1 MNKCKKELE
10 NTIKCIECVLDTVES
25 LSDHMLMYQEWH
37 KDDDDDDDDDIEI
50 VENDEDIE
58 IVENDEDTEN
68 AENDEN
74 NENKE

>member
-37 KDDDDDDDDDIEI
+37 KDDDDDDDIEI